1 MKRFN
6 LSKTILFC
14 IALGVA
20 TATHAISLAPV
31 KVAPNIYAFIGEM
44 GGRTY
49 DNEGMNANT
58 GFIVTRDGVVVIDS
72 GPSYRV
78 AQQIHQAIRKVTQQP
93 VKYVINTGGQDHRW
107 LGNGYFKAQGAV
119 IIAQRKAAAD
129 MAARGDEQLA
139 GLARDLKERLSGTV
153 AVLPNQLF
161 DREQVLQSGDTKIHI
176 LHFQGGHTPGDSV
189 VWLPQA
195 KVLFSG
201 DLVYVDRLLGVI
213 PVSNTKHWLAS
224 FEAMETLKPMHIVPG
239 HGGLCDLAKA
249 QRETKDYLVLLRTH
263 MKTALDKGLD
273 LQTAINTLDQSRF
286 KNLLIYNDLKGG
298 NASRTYLEMET
309 E

>member
-1 MKRFN
+1 MNQIN
-6 LSKTILFC
+6 LSKAILFC
-14 IALGVA
+14 VTLGVA
-20 TATHAISLAPV
+20 AATHAVSLTPV

-44 GGRTY
+44 GARTY
-49 DNEGMNANT
+49 ENEGMNANA
-58 GFIVTRDGVVVIDS
+58 GFVVTREGVVVIDS
-72 GPSYRV
+72 GSSQRV

-107 LGNGYFKAQGAV
+107 LGNGYFKAQGAE
-119 IIAQRKAAAD
+119 IIVQRKAADD
-129 MAARGDEQLA
+129 MAARGAEQLA
-139 GLARDLKERLSGTV
+139 GLAVDLKDRLAGTV
-153 AVLPNQLF
+153 AVSPSRLF
-161 DREQVLQSGDTKIHI
+161 DQEQVLRLGGTEIRI

-189 VWLPQA
+189 VWLPQS

-201 DLVYVDRLLGVI
+201 DLVYVDRLLGVV
-213 PVSNTKHWLAS
+213 PVSNTKQWLAS
-224 FEAMETLKPMHIVPG
+224 FEALEKLKPQRIVPG
-239 HGGLCDLAKA
+239 HGGVCDLAKA

-263 MKTALDKGLD
+263 MKAALDKGQD

-286 KNLLIYNDLKGG
+286 KNLLNYDGLKGV